1 MLKPATVRVPEEF
14 LNEISMFIKDM
25 RLDKSAYLRE
35 ILKKGFEEDR
45 QERLLAK
52 YQTGDLSA
60 EEVCRF
66 FNVSMWDFLSILE
79 KRNISLNVHLKD
91 WLNSA
96 TLGNN

>member
-14 LNEISMFIKDM
+14 LKEISLFIRDM

-45 QERLLAK
+45 QERVLVK
-52 YQTGDLSA
+52 YQAGDLSG
-60 EEVCRF
+60 EEVCRLLD
-66 FNVSMWDFLSILE
+66 VTMWDFLVLLK
-79 KRNISLNVHLKD
+79 KRNISLNVDLED

-96 TLGNN
+96 TL

>member
-14 LNEISMFIKDM
+14 LKEITLFVKDM

-52 YQTGDLSA
+52 YQAGDLSA
-60 EEVCRF
+60 EEVCRLL
-66 FNVSMWDFLSILE
+66 NLHMWDFLILLK
-79 KRNISLNVHLKD
+79 KRNISLNVNMED

-96 TLGNN
+96 TLGN